1 MLFFLGSVFIV
12 GILDAA
18 DFRRF
23 FFELR
28 HIPVYVL
35 TDSVLN
41 FDNLFIFMFV
51 VALFAEVRVY
61 LLDFFCCFFT
71 ANLAN
76 LVFEILKDASES
88 VVYLCEMCHEFSE

>member
-1 MLFFLGSVFIV
+1 
-12 GILDAA
+12 
-18 DFRRF
+18 
-23 FFELR
+23 
-28 HIPVYVL
+28 
-35 TDSVLN
+35 
-41 FDNLFIFMFV
+41 MFV